1 LIRLQECLKFVP
13 TFVDKKLLGEIMF
26 KKSFVLF
33 VIPFFLSQQSFANP
47 ESVSGSGG
55 DAAEGTP
62 TKLMSEVT
70 ISNALV
76 GVMGC
81 KAFIP
86 TIAEIETAHKTYTST
101 KDSCVSMQAKA
112 ASACL
117 ESLSPEMA
125 ETTANINMLVSMI
138 GGAAVS
144 DACSNMA
151 KAMNIAKAGM
161 SAYTAACGAMR
172 AGCSSSCV
180 KSKAALESMKK
191 LLELPPVA
199 AIGAGAPANCAEMYS
214 TFTKSALAAVTE
226 EMNSKDIKSVAGKG
240 AVCTGKYA
248 ALLSS
253 GALGLISIVK
263 SLGESKNC
271 NAATDGSVTAT
282 DLSNLDIKCAMAEY
296 KNTTECICHLNPRQT
311 GCVNSLEK
319 TNGGSG
325 YSGMSA
331 GSGSGGSGSA
341 GGNVTL
347 PTGSE
352 STMPEI
358 ASKSAGAGGAGAPV
372 GGGSG
377 IGGGGSAGGNSG
389 GAGGEDGHKGLNT
402 NILSGSGGG
411 GGGWG
416 GGSRSA
422 ADAKYRPYL
431 PGGAKDP
438 QRGVAGQG
446 VSNEVT
452 GQGGKSNWEKV
463 RDRYRDNNSTLLNN

>member
-1 LIRLQECLKFVP
+1 
-13 TFVDKKLLGEIMF
+13 MF
-26 KKSFVLF
+26 KKSSALFLAIFVALGSARAEEVKVEAGGSLPVDGAIVQQVNQ
-33 VIPFFLSQQSFANP
+33 VI
-47 ESVSGSGG
+47 
-55 DAAEGTP
+55 D
-62 TKLMSEVT
+62 
-70 ISNALV
+70 
-76 GVMGC
+76 
-81 KAFIP
+81 
-86 TIAEIETAHKTYTST
+86 
-101 KDSCVSMQAKA
+101 KDSLCSRYIAGVQSAALAAPLQKYTGGKPSCVRDQE
-112 ASACL
+112 SADMVCRD
-117 ESLSPEMA
+117 STSPELASTVSKVNMA
-125 ETTANINMLVSMI
+125 LSMLGSV
-138 GGAAVS
+138 AVK
-144 DACSNMA
+144 DACSNFA
-151 KAMNIAKAGM
+151 KIMDIAKAGL
-161 SAYTAACGAMR
+161 SAYTATCGALK
-172 AGCSSSCV
+172 ANCSSSCV
-180 KSKAALESMKK
+180 KTEAALINLQK
-191 LLELPPVA
+191 LLNKETGAATMRMECNPQTPQYGDCMICQNYILTERHVWIQKTITTIAQEL
-199 AIGAGAPANCAEMYS
+199 NKTE
-214 TFTKSALAAVTE
+214 TKSISGKVTLC
-226 EMNSKDIKSVAGKG
+226 V
-240 AVCTGKYA
+240 GKYA
-248 ALLSS
+248 ELLTSAGMGILS
-253 GALGLISIVK
+253 VANSIK
-263 SLGESKNC
+263 QGQDCGK
-271 NAATDGSVTAT
+271 ATDGSGTT
-282 DLSNLDIKCAMAEY
+282 GPDLANLDIKCAMAEY

-311 GCVNSLEK
+311 GCANSLEK

-331 GSGSGGSGSA
+331 GTGSGGAGSSGGS
-341 GGNVTL
+341 VTL

-411 GGGWG
+411 GGGGWG

-422 ADAKYRPYL
+422 ADEKYRPYL